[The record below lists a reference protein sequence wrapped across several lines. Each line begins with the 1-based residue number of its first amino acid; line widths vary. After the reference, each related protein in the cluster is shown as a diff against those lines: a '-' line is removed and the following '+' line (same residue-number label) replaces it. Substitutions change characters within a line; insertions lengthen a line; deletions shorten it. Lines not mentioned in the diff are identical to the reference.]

1 MFIYELW
8 LFHLYCCDECKMDTK
23 RDTSPCDRI
32 QWWWWWWWWLLWSH
46 VSDLFAVFV
55 VVHAGQRA
63 VGIPVDVCV
72 HATCVSITSPP
83 HITLCTHT
91 HAQFSVFSCR
101 SFSINTLWSWWLIV
115 NERRLKPLSQAA
127 SSTHPAGN
135 LSVPLHGAV
144 GVGITGVKGQCS
156 TRLPGEAARCLVTE
170 ETRFTASTLVW
181 TLREDSTGLYLLQ
194 CYRVS
199 TRGRCLTDTVW
210 ADCRSVW

>member
-1 MFIYELW
+1 MSCDCSTSTVVMNVKWIQNETRVHVTGYNDDDDDDDDCYE
-8 LFHLYCCDECKMDTK
+8 
-23 RDTSPCDRI
+23 
-32 QWWWWWWWWLLWSH
+32 
-46 VSDLFAVFV
+46 
-55 VVHAGQRA
+55 
-63 VGIPVDVCV
+63 
-72 HATCVSITSPP
+72 ATCLTCLQCLSLSMQGRERSGYPSMSVSTP
-83 HITLCTHT
+83 HVFPLPAHPTLHCAHTHT